1 MDLITYITEQLKKFK
16 DDRVLL
22 DKTFKKTKYVFDS
35 RESVQDGSFD
45 KQIQLKKS
53 LSGKLNGSF
62 DNEYANKWIV
72 HEWGG
77 IKSFKIDERVSNFK
91 KELGKGELNR
101 QSYTIISSL
110 SKIASFVNPKEYFV
124 YDSRVA
130 YSLNVL
136 IMEYNQSEEKNND
149 ESYFQVPSS
158 KGGRTEVIRR
168 AINSKNGIYF
178 NPTENYSEYLKLIK
192 ELYRIVYKGENG
204 CPYKVEMILFALG
217 ATGGEMEQRLKD
229 LSPNAFL
236 ISSAPEST
244 KKEAKSKQH
253 TKLTE
258 GGSSLCI
265 YKDGKTIQILGST
278 GAVFPADKV
287 IIQYNGEEY
296 MARVGT
302 YNSDHYT
309 LRDKNHIKK
318 ELIEANGWQP
328 GQEFQCEF
336 SEKDGTHIY
345 KIK

>member
-149 ESYFQVPSS
+149 ESYSQ
-158 KGGRTEVIRR
+158 RT
-168 AINSKNGIYF
+168 
-178 NPTENYSEYLKLIK
+178 
-192 ELYRIVYKGENG
+192 
-204 CPYKVEMILFALG
+204 IL
-217 ATGGEMEQRLKD
+217 
-229 LSPNAFL
+229 S
-236 ISSAPEST
+236 I
-244 KKEAKSKQH
+244 
-253 TKLTE
+253 
-258 GGSSLCI
+258 
-265 YKDGKTIQILGST
+265 
-278 GAVFPADKV
+278 
-287 IIQYNGEEY
+287 
-296 MARVGT
+296 
-302 YNSDHYT
+302 
-309 LRDKNHIKK
+309 
-318 ELIEANGWQP
+318 
-328 GQEFQCEF
+328 
-336 SEKDGTHIY
+336 
-345 KIK
+345 